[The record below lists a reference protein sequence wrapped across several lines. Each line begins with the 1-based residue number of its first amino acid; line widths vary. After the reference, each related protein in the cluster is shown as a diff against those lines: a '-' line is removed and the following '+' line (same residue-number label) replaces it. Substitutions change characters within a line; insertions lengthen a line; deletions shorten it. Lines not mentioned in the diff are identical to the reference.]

1 MQQSNPDT
9 GDHAPLSGN
18 TPSATNTANT
28 FVVLHAD
35 LNTPSQDMLTVNSDL
50 RNVSR
55 DVEVNSADVIT
66 VNDSLNSV
74 SGRAEVKIQDVNR
87 DVGQRVNDS
96 SMETSVEKDLS
107 ILNTEREHKAVNCV
121 NKEAK
126 DMNTSGLVMNKD
138 VNLRNKLVLV
148 QSKYLSFQPNSQ
160 LIDCSFVHVFVV
172 ATETERQDLHMG
184 LSSVM
189 MKLSK
194 ECQKDVLVY
203 GVLTSVSTHVQS
215 FDSSPYPPP

>member
-1 MQQSNPDT
+1 
-9 GDHAPLSGN
+9 
-18 TPSATNTANT
+18 
-28 FVVLHAD
+28 
-35 LNTPSQDMLTVNSDL
+35 
-50 RNVSR
+50 
-55 DVEVNSADVIT
+55 
-66 VNDSLNSV
+66 
-74 SGRAEVKIQDVNR
+74 
-87 DVGQRVNDS
+87 
-96 SMETSVEKDLS
+96 
-107 ILNTEREHKAVNCV
+107 
-121 NKEAK
+121 
-126 DMNTSGLVMNKD
+126 MNKD

-172 ATETERQDLHMG
+172 ATEMERQDLHMG

-215 FDSSPYPPP
+215 FKLLYTFHRNLSIMDGARSQLNSALSVLSHSLLLLC